1 VLNLLS
7 DMTVVVPSTYEVQDG
22 DYASDAYLV
31 DPLYDGANV
40 IKLSRTHLPGSHPA
54 TGLLGSTC
62 DVFAHFSVV
71 ETTKTMVLVDI
82 QGMFA
87 ASCDE
92 SQLMHCIQKYCLLN
106 SNNSMEVG
114 QVFVLFDLM
123 MHTYVFDWNLL
134 KIEAHLRLG
143 LTLLLVMEMEA
154 QTPLPPFLVDTSA
167 TTSAT
172 GSTYTL
178 NHILWHQK
186 HPLLSS

>member
-1 VLNLLS
+1 
-7 DMTVVVPSTYEVQDG
+7 
-22 DYASDAYLV
+22 
-31 DPLYDGANV
+31 
-40 IKLSRTHLPGSHPA
+40 
-54 TGLLGSTC
+54 
-62 DVFAHFSVV
+62 VFAHFSVV

-92 SQLMHCIQKYCLLN
+92 YELMHCIQEYCLLN
-106 SNNSMEVG
+106 SNNSMEVE

-123 MHTYVFDWNLL
+123 MHTYVFDWDLL
-134 KIEAHLRLG
+134 KVEAHLRLG
-143 LTLLLVMEMEA
+143 LTLLLVLEMEA
-154 QTPLPPFLVDTSA
+154 QTPLSPFLVDTSA

-172 GSTYTL
+172 GLIYPL